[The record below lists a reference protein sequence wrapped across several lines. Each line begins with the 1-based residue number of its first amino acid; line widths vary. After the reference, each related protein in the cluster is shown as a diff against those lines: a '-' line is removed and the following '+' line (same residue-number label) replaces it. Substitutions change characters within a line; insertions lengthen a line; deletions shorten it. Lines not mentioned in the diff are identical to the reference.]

1 MVNRLYGLPPA
12 LRHRRISGMERGEG
26 GGMEADLLS
35 RRQGRLARGMND
47 KSPLGKYSNLT
58 FANESSIW

>member
-1 MVNRLYGLPPA
+1 
-12 LRHRRISGMERGEG
+12 
-26 GGMEADLLS
+26 MEADLLS
-35 RRQGRLARGMND
+35 RRLGRLACGMND